1 MSLSGKIFKK
11 RGPTRDEIIRETKI
25 KRKISSEL
33 SSAIKSLQQEHCST
47 GEAILSSDTANH
59 VCNILEAVFLHGL
72 KNSVVKKLGKYV
84 GLQNG
89 ENADQSINFWSFATK
104 FTHKDTTAQ
113 LTRLGQITTEI
124 GLCRAWIRVALN
136 DGIMTSYVDAL
147 MADKKTL
154 MYFYHGLAY
163 LNDFDQQEIFKS
175 LLKGLMTIEFKL
187 SYNSRVLNSW
197 TNTPLIV
204 AGIIEIDDTPL
215 PVVQSSGK
223 HLEEKPVS
231 RTKNSEDT
239 SVKVIHSHRKSGH
252 VHEPKTPPNTPFNAG
267 NFAQGFTR
275 QDVENLKHYTLSSSP
290 QDTEYSSSSHI
301 SCPDPVKYNLNPA
314 VYVDHDNK
322 DDVIFTLNEEED
334 QTQDSFIADDI
345 ESVIKRSNE
354 LEQRRHSP
362 VNVNNIESVIKCSDE
377 LEHMKISPVNVD
389 NLKNFNGLNDD
400 KPSDRASLS
409 TSNSPV
415 NFSIENEDEISY
427 SDRANEQPESILKIE
442 QNYFQSNDGEISSDL
457 AHNLDTV
464 DGFSV
469 EHSREDHN
477 ARILADIL
485 GDKSNLNQEPQS
497 SPDQSDSGIADS
509 PSSISASATTS
520 PVSAGLKIKGKK
532 HKLKPDFCAT
542 KHESAPEMSPAVA
555 NSIETSKMKFSKH
568 RYSLPIIKPLHN
580 SPQNSSSPFR
590 TIEESQTSTRPR
602 SESDKA
608 DDIGLTSP
616 SSVGNSLGAASG
628 WSSSF
633 QLEAADTVEPLPESR
648 NTNIPNRPKAE
659 SFGSL
664 LKNYTP
670 SSSVT
675 SPSLEDVLQDLPES
689 SDMSPPPQH
698 VSRIYELEDDTV
710 LIEGYYE
717 IASSM
722 SDVIAQSKL
731 KIIGEIANEKGLDA
745 QNYQCKGCT
754 RPVGLIYGKP
764 RVCTFDAGYYCFEC
778 HENDEYYIPAMLIH
792 NWDFR
797 KHPVAKCNYKF
808 LQDAEDQTKVDI
820 SKVNPKLYE
829 HVKEMEDLR
838 VLRTQLYYL
847 KTYLFTCK
855 QSIADEF
862 RQTLWPREYMYENIH
877 LYSLSDFLQVPSGT
891 LLNSLKKVIKFAI
904 KHVYECRL
912 CSQKG
917 YICELCNQ
925 TKVIYPFE
933 VESTIRCKQCK
944 SVFHKTCKIE
954 GKQCP
959 KCLRKQQRRS
969 QMGSE
974 PETPDSQD
982 YAYVPQ

>member
-1 MSLSGKIFKK
+1 
-11 RGPTRDEIIRETKI
+11 
-25 KRKISSEL
+25 
-33 SSAIKSLQQEHCST
+33 
-47 GEAILSSDTANH
+47 
-59 VCNILEAVFLHGL
+59 
-72 KNSVVKKLGKYV
+72 
-84 GLQNG
+84 
-89 ENADQSINFWSFATK
+89 
-104 FTHKDTTAQ
+104 
-113 LTRLGQITTEI
+113 
-124 GLCRAWIRVALN
+124 
-136 DGIMTSYVDAL
+136 
-147 MADKKTL
+147 

-204 AGIIEIDDTPL
+204 AGILEVDDTPL

-231 RTKNSEDT
+231 RTKKSEDT

-275 QDVENLKHYTLSSSP
+275 QDVENIKQHTQSSSP
-290 QDTEYSSSSHI
+290 PDTEYSSSSHI

-322 DDVIFTLNEEED
+322 EDIMFTLNEEED

-354 LEQRRHSP
+354 LEHRRHSP
-362 VNVNNIESVIKCSDE
+362 VNVNNIDSTIKHSDE
-377 LEHMKISPVNVD
+377 LEHMKISPENVD
-389 NLKNFNGLNDD
+389 DLKTFNGFNDD
-400 KPSDRASLS
+400 KPPDRGSLS

-415 NFSIENEDEISY
+415 HFSLENGDEIPY
-427 SDRANEQPESILKIE
+427 RERANAQSESFLRIE
-442 QNYFQSNDGEISSDL
+442 QNCFKSNDSDASSDL
-457 AHNLDTV
+457 AHNIDKV
-464 DGFSV
+464 EGFSV
-469 EHSREDHN
+469 EHSREDQN

-520 PVSAGLKIKGKK
+520 PVSSGVKIRGKK
-532 HKLKPDFCAT
+532 HNLKPDFCAS

-568 RYSLPIIKPLHN
+568 RYSLPIIKPLRN
-580 SPQNSSSPFR
+580 SPQSSTSPFR

-608 DDIGLTSP
+608 DDVGLTSP

-633 QLEAADTVEPLPESR
+633 QLEAGDTIEPLPESR
-648 NTNIPNRPKAE
+648 NIPNRPKAE

-698 VSRIYELEDDTV
+698 INRIYELEDDTV

-717 IASSM
+717 IAPSM

-731 KIIGEIANEKGLDA
+731 EIIGEIANEKGLDA

-808 LQDAEDQTKVDI
+808 LQDAEDQTKIDI

-891 LLNSLKKVIKFAI
+891 LLTSLRKVIKFAI
-904 KHVYECRL
+904 KHVYDCRL

-969 QMGSE
+969 QIGSE